1 LQELGNTLQKYDP
14 PPGEH
19 QVARNSER
27 SAETAGEEA
36 QVIPE
41 IVNGDPFPFVD
52 FLRSTGGILFLLPQ

>member
-1 LQELGNTLQKYDP
+1 MAFAPL
-14 PPGEH
+14 GEH